1 MQSETET
8 AIMMQTHLQQLERPY
23 PIISYGKEVAMQTGT
38 LIVVEPSPDGN
49 DVVTHS
55 HPVVSYA
62 NREKVKLDP
71 KSGRYIPDGV
81 VWDKVE
87 VGRVTTLCT
96 EREDHLSW
104 YTFERMVGV
113 RLFISTTEE
122 DVTDAGY
129 AKSLARRFADLGIKI
144 QLPPT
149 EGTYDIVLNL
159 ENSDNPNELIVHGHS
174 MEVEGFGNNE
184 VLAIANSFP
193 LYAKAKDKEE
203 LYEVLR
209 TEVEAYLDVIG
220 HDAQFYFS
228 FMDRDFWDVSQ
239 RLNNWMGV

>member
-87 VGRVTTLCT
+87 VGSVTTL
-96 EREDHLSW
+96 
-104 YTFERMVGV
+104 GV

-122 DVTDAGY
+122 DVTDASY

-159 ENSDNPNELIVHGHS
+159 ENSDNPNELTVHGHS

-184 VLAIANSFP
+184 VLALANGFP